1 MWIAFRLILAIVGFV
16 IRQISRGKKR
26 ASDGQFEG
34 IAYFQQVRQTKQR
47 TKGFTIGMERRSPT
61 WLRMHAESSVDRFFK
76 WLGVAN
82 EVQTGDAA
90 FDDLVYVTCDH
101 PYVQALLSEAPELR
115 ASIAQVFE
123 EGYKRVV
130 FNGSTVSIERDSD
143 YRPQQR
149 DFQLLKRIHA
159 ASARLEDEMP
169 SRFGDPF
176 LWKAL
181 LVESMIWSIAG
192 YAIGAGVELFINK
205 EDHHVSSMA
214 VFKAGITVAAI
225 AFVVL
230 IALIVLGM
238 RGSSRGHRVIV
249 ESALVLLIALPTS
262 GIQIV
267 GDTNRALDKAPPIVV
282 TRTITQCEVREHRGR
297 RNRRTYSYHLW
308 LGAPA
313 VPVETGDLAERPPP
327 TLPASIDIS
336 RELCNASPGDGTV
349 ELTIGPGRWDLPWYR
364 QIRIGDTVWQ
374 NPL

>member
-16 IRQISRGKKR
+16 IRQLSRGKKR

-34 IAYFQQVRQTKQR
+34 IAYFQKVRQTKQK

-82 EVQTGDAA
+82 EVQTGDAR

-101 PYVQALLSEAPELR
+101 PYVQALLAETPELR
-115 ASIAQVFE
+115 DAVAQVFD

-130 FNGSTVSIERDSD
+130 FNGSTVSIERDAD
-143 YRPQQR
+143 YRPQHR

-181 LVESMIWSIAG
+181 LVEGVIWGLGG
-192 YAIGAGVELFINK
+192 YAIGAAVEMFINK
-205 EDHHVSSMA
+205 EDHHISHMDV
-214 VFKAGITVAAI
+214 VKAGMTLAAI

-267 GDTNRALDKAPPIVV
+267 GDTNRALDKAPPILVS
-282 TRTITQCEVREHRGR
+282 RTINQCEMREHRGR
-297 RNRRTYSYHLW
+297 RGRRWFSYHLW
-308 LGAPA
+308 LGPAPA
-313 VPVETGDLAERPPP
+313 EAVDPVGKPPP
-327 TLPASIDIS
+327 ALPPSIEIARVLCDAST
-336 RELCNASPGDGTV
+336 PGGTV
-349 ELTIGPGRWDLPWYR
+349 ELTISPGRWDLPWYR
-364 QIRIGDTVWQ
+364 QIRVGETVWAS
-374 NPL
+374 PL